1 MRPLR
6 FAFAKANN
14 YNRQAAMK
22 PKKIVYYNDPLN
34 DDFAGNNIKD
44 IPFPQKLKYRHPKNP
59 IWWFFS
65 ELFYHFLAVPILWLV
80 GKLGYGVKVIGKKNV
95 RAFWRRGVFFYGNH
109 TQIIGDAL
117 MPAFMV
123 SPRYINVIVHP
134 NNINIPGIGKY
145 VPLLGGLPLPGNQKA
160 RQNFNAA
167 IATRVS
173 AHQPIFIYPEAH
185 IWPFYTGIR
194 PFVSDSFSYPVYYGA
209 PVFCFTNTYH
219 KRKNGKVRIRTYI
232 DGPFFPDPESSP
244 KDAREQLRN
253 EVYNTMCERA
263 GFSTYQKIAY
273 IKKTDD

>member
-1 MRPLR
+1 MPQERLPDT
-6 FAFAKANN
+6 
-14 YNRQAAMK
+14 
-22 PKKIVYYNDPLN
+22 IYYSDPLH
-34 DDFAGNNIKD
+34 DEFSTMEIHSEPITEDYKYIRDKGFFGKIKRFFLFHV
-44 IPFPQKLKYRHPKNP
+44 IAKPIAWFYLKKELQHEIVGKWKLKRYKKQA
-59 IWWFFS
+59 I
-65 ELFYHFLAVPILWLV
+65 FL
-80 GKLGYGVKVIGKKNV
+80 
-95 RAFWRRGVFFYGNH
+95 YGNH

-173 AHQPIFIYPEAH
+173 EHQPIFIYPEAH